1 MTIAAIPV
9 AAMPVAAMP
18 EAQMARARQAAE
30 AFEAMAI
37 GQLLRPMFDTV
48 DSAHGLFGGGAG
60 EAAWTPMLVDQIA
73 RQMAAQGGLGLRAP
87 ILAEMLRM
95 QEAAQGDADQVP
107 VAGQGNA
114 R

>member
-1 MTIAAIPV
+1 
-9 AAMPVAAMP
+9 MP

-95 QEAAQGDADQVP
+95 QEAARGGADQVP
-107 VAGQGNA
+107 VTGQGDA
-114 R
+114 G